1 MQSGRV
7 IDWPAVVLFLRRE
20 YGSLPDLSAA
30 LSARLK
36 KQIGRHR
43 LQKMLCKDWQP
54 HWQPAWDVGNE
65 LLAMEREAREHDTER
80 AA

>member
-1 MQSGRV
+1 MQSGPV

-20 YGSLPDLSAA
+20 YGSLPDLSAT
-30 LSARLK
+30 LSTRLK
-36 KQIGRHR
+36 KQVGRHR
-43 LQKMLCKDWQP
+43 LQAMVSEQWQP

-65 LLAMEREAREHDTER
+65 LLAMEREVREHDSER